1 MLTEVTLPD
10 TFTSAGLSDK
20 GNKWVYFSRGEHS
33 PDWVAF
39 SDAGKKRQI
48 SVNILRFEKGVR

>member
-20 GNKWVYFSRGEHS
+20 GNKWV
-33 PDWVAF
+33 AF
-39 SDAGKKRQI
+39 SDAGKKQQI
-48 SVNILRFEKGVR
+48 SVIIRRFEKRG